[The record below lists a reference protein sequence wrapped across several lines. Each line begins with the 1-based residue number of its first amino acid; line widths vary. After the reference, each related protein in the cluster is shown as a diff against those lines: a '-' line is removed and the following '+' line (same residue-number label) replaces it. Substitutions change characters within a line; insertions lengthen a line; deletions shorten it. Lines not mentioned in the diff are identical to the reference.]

1 MARRKSKRVKASG
14 RGVRESIERFYERKK
29 HLTKKKARYIA
40 GAVAHKEMHILRRK
54 SKSKR
59 RR

>member
-1 MARRKSKRVKASG
+1 MMVRRKSKRVKASG

-40 GAVAHKEMHILRRK
+40 GAVAHKERKIRVKKSRRK
-54 SKSKR
+54 R
-59 RR
+59 R